1 MVKLLT
7 KDNYYDLNDNFL
19 SYDYLKQEFEN
30 NPFAKILVLLE
41 ENKLIGYLYYS
52 DIYDRIEINQF
63 EVKEEFRT
71 KGNGDLLLKELI
83 KNNKDITLEVRE
95 SNIPA
100 ISLYKKNKFKEVS
113 TRKNYYNGEDGILM
127 ERTGGD

>member
-30 NPFAKILVLLE
+30 NPFAKFLVLIE

-63 EVKEEFRT
+63 EVKEEYRT

-95 SNIPA
+95 SNVPA

-113 TRKNYYNGEDGILM
+113 KRKNYYNGEDGILM

>member
-30 NPFAKILVLLE
+30 NPFAKFLVLIE

-63 EVKEEFRT
+63 EVKEEYRT

-95 SNIPA
+95 SNVPA
-100 ISLYKKNKFKEVS
+100 ISLYNKNKFKEVS
-113 TRKNYYNGEDGILM
+113 KRKNYYNGEDGILM

>member
-1 MVKLLT
+1 MVKLIT
-7 KDNYYDLNDNFL
+7 KDNYYDLNDEFL
-19 SYDYLKQEFEN
+19 SFDYLKQEFEN
-30 NPFAKILVLLE
+30 NPFAKFLVLIE

-113 TRKNYYNGEDGILM
+113 KRKNYYNGEDGILM

>member
-1 MVKLLT
+1 MVKLIT
-7 KDNYYDLNDNFL
+7 KDNYYDLNDEFL
-19 SYDYLKQEFEN
+19 SFDYLKHEFEN
-30 NPFAKILVLLE
+30 NPFAKFLVLIE
-41 ENKLIGYLYYS
+41 EDKLIGYLYYS

-63 EVKEEFRT
+63 EVKEEYRK
-71 KGNGDLLLKELI
+71 KGNGELLLKELI
-83 KNNKDITLEVRE
+83 NNNKDITLEVRK
-95 SNIPA
+95 SNVPA

>member
-7 KDNYYDLNDNFL
+7 KDNYYDLNDEFL
-19 SYDYLKQEFEN
+19 SFDYLKNEFEN
-30 NPFAKILVLLE
+30 NPFAKFLVLIE
-41 ENKLIGYLYYS
+41 DNKLIGYLYYS

-95 SNIPA
+95 SNVPA

-113 TRKNYYNGEDGILM
+113 KRKNYYNGEDGILM

>member
-7 KDNYYDLNDNFL
+7 KDNYYDLNDEFL
-19 SYDYLKQEFEN
+19 SFDYLKQEFEN
-30 NPFAKILVLLE
+30 NPFAKFLVLIE

-83 KNNKDITLEVRE
+83 KSNKDITLEVRE
-95 SNIPA
+95 SNVPA
-100 ISLYKKNKFKEVS
+100 ISLYKKNNFKEVS
-113 TRKNYYNGEDGILM
+113 KRKNYYNGEDGILM

>member
-1 MVKLLT
+1 MVKLIT
-7 KDNYYDLNDNFL
+7 KDNYYDLNDEFL
-19 SYDYLKQEFEN
+19 SFDYLKQEFKN
-30 NPFAKILVLLE
+30 NPFAKFLVLIE

-63 EVKEEFRT
+63 EVKEEYRT

-83 KNNKDITLEVRE
+83 KSNKDITLEVRE
-95 SNIPA
+95 SNVPA
-100 ISLYKKNKFKEVS
+100 ISLYKKNNFKEVS
-113 TRKNYYNGEDGILM
+113 KRKNYYNGEDGILM

>member
-19 SYDYLKQEFEN
+19 SYDYLKKEFEN
-30 NPFAKILVLLE
+30 NPFAKFLVLLE

-63 EVKEEFRT
+63 EVKEEYRT

-83 KNNKDITLEVRE
+83 KSNKDITLEVRE
-95 SNIPA
+95 SNVPA

-113 TRKNYYNGEDGILM
+113 KRKNYYNGEDGILM

>member
-1 MVKLLT
+1 MVKLIT
-7 KDNYYDLNDNFL
+7 KDNYYDLNDEFL
-19 SYDYLKQEFEN
+19 SFDYLKQEVEN
-30 NPFAKILVLLE
+30 NPFAKFLVLIE

-113 TRKNYYNGEDGILM
+113 KRKNYYNGEDGILM

>member
-7 KDNYYDLNDNFL
+7 KDNYYDLNDEFL
-19 SYDYLKQEFEN
+19 SFDYLKQEFEN
-30 NPFAKILVLLE
+30 NPFAKFLVLIE

-113 TRKNYYNGEDGILM
+113 KRKNYYNGEDGILM